1 METTGQ
7 LSSHF
12 VSEVDMSHMLAVLH
26 NAHNTGLKGRERL
39 TRIPQNTKRESCLNL
54 VTPLLVNAIT
64 RLFPLIARFYLRYD
78 GTDLDLPQI
87 RGKLVIERK
96 RITWIHITT
105 WRMLLQDLVF
115 GAS

>member
-1 METTGQ
+1 VETAGQ

-26 NAHNTGLKGRERL
+26 DAHNTGLNRRERL
-39 TRIPQNTKRESCLNL
+39 TRISQNTKGESYLNL
-54 VTPLLVNAIT
+54 VTPFLVNAIT
-64 RLFPLIARFYLRYD
+64 RLFPLIAGFYLRYD
-78 GTDLDLPQI
+78 GADLDLPQI

-96 RITWIHITT
+96 RITWVHITT
-105 WRMLLQDLVF
+105 WRMLLQDFVF